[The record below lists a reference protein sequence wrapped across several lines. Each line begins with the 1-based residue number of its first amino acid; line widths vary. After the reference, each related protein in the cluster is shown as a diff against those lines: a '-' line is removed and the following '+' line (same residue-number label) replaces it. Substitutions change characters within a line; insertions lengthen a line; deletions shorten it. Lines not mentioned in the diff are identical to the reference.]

1 MGEALPKDQLVYTPP
16 AVQIVPQVS
25 RLPLDAVVYR
35 DDLYPRIEPDPATIQ
50 RYAEDLDVLPPIE
63 VNQHN
68 ELIDGYHRWTAHK
81 KAKAETIGATVTRT
95 ASDVDLLAL
104 AAERNARHG
113 MQLSQRDKKKTAI
126 RLYSSGTGKDKSEI
140 ARLLSVSD
148 RTVANYLSDVD
159 RSLKEEREQ
168 TIREMWLACHT
179 QEEIAGQVGVGETTA
194 REYIAKC
201 ADLESFPKARIFATY
216 AEPDWSPPLYNI
228 WSFAAK
234 SNKTGHFGNTEQT
247 IVDRLLYLY
256 TQPFDI
262 VVDPFGGGGSTI
274 DVCKHRLRRYWV
286 SDRLPIVERTDI
298 RQHDIL
304 DGPPPLHKRWQD
316 VSLMYLDPPYWR
328 QAKGQYSDDDNDLAN
343 MPLEQFYDVLTG
355 FVTATA
361 DKMRSGSHI
370 ALIIQPT
377 QWLADDRA
385 YPADHVFDLV
395 NLMRANQKL
404 RYQTRII
411 CPYQTEQYNPQQA
424 EWAKANRQVLT
435 LNRELIVWSVA

>member
-1 MGEALPKDQLVYTPP
+1 MNGNQ
-16 AVQIVPQVS
+16 QITHIPTG
-25 RLPLDAVVYR
+25 DVVYR
-35 DDLYPRIEPDPATIQ
+35 EDLYIRVKPSPEKIQ
-50 RYAEDLDVLPPIE
+50 EYAENLELLPPIE

-68 ELIDGYHRWTAHK
+68 ILIDGYHRWIAHR
-81 KAKAETIGATVTRT
+81 KAQADTVPAIVTET
-95 ASDVDLLAL
+95 ASERELERLSWVRNRHGLPPSNDDKRAFVLRHYDGKNKEAL
-104 AAERNARHG
+104 AAEVSVSLR
-113 MQLSQRDKKKTAI
+113 T
-126 RLYSSGTGKDKSEI
+126 I
-140 ARLLSVSD
+140 ARWTENKD
-148 RTVANYLSDVD
+148 RQ
-159 RSLKEEREQ
+159 LKEDRDQ
-168 TIREMWLACHT
+168 KIREMWLACHT
-179 QEEIAGQVGVGETTA
+179 QEEIAEQVGMSQQTVAEA
-194 REYIAKC
+194 AKE
-201 ADLESFPKARIFATY
+201 LPKLDTWQKAVISAATY

-247 IVDRLLYLY
+247 IVDRLLYMY

-328 QAKGQYSDDDNDLAN
+328 QAQGQYSEDDNDLAN

-411 CPYQTEQYNPQQA
+411 CPYQTEQYNPQQV